1 MDSNLERNT
10 IMGTKEIN
18 RNMKCYLFFLV
29 IILPNLVKSQSFDYE
44 VKVLPNESTINIFD
58 TVYTHQCILNLTDTN
73 NVGAIEIMAVNAV
86 NGSDVINFSFRFDN
100 TATHPTKTTYKRKL
114 NKIYIGLG
122 NYSEDKLYYSVS
134 ITDTLNNSSSP
145 VLWNNVTP

>member
-1 MDSNLERNT
+1 M
-10 IMGTKEIN
+10 
-18 RNMKCYLFFLV
+18 
-29 IILPNLVKSQSFDYE
+29 
-44 VKVLPNESTINIFD
+44 FD

-73 NVGAIEIMAVNAV
+73 NVGTVEIKAGNAV